1 MFKNIRMPILWLF
14 PLTFAIIFITIGY
27 ASFNSI
33 TAEITGNIY
42 ANMQTGVFISNVELI
57 NNIDADLNMSNI
69 DYYKGTMMQSSV
81 KLSDTNP
88 NSEIEY
94 KVTVYNNSQNSYHFL
109 GVIYDQEWYNNP
121 DIVFEITG
129 FNIGEVIHA
138 NETKE
143 INIIFKYKDEVIP
156 LKTELSSYL
165 NFKISTPNR
174 LRLAQS
180 SQSDATYLNSNQSKS
195 NIEQI
200 NFKLGQNITEGIIE
214 SFDASENQDNSII
227 GYYTDTDNNGLYEL
241 TFASDEL
248 IVANE
253 NSQYLFENLTNISSI
268 NFTNFST
275 IGVIN
280 MQGMFSGCSLLSE
293 LDVSNFNTNEVKQ
306 FGSLNNS
313 EFGGMFNNCSSLNSL
328 DLSNWNTS
336 KAENFSGMFFGC
348 KNIESINLN
357 NFDTSK
363 ATNMQ
368 NMFYDCSIL
377 TNLDVSNFN
386 TSNVTTMHSMF
397 FGCKRINNNK
407 C

>member
-253 NSQYLFENLTNISSI
+253 NSQYLFENLTNISSN

-280 MQGMFSGCSLLSE
+280 MQGMFSGCSSLSE

-368 NMFYDCSIL
+368 NMFYNCNIL

-397 FGCKRINNNK
+397 YGCKRINNNK